1 MDNQALQ
8 TLARNIQA
16 IRGKCGLTLSGLAQ
30 HSGIAKSTLSLLERG
45 QGNPTIETV
54 WAIANALNVP
64 FSHIIDGVEAVKS
77 FSEDG
82 DKDRENVRFIERYG
96 TNPQIEVY
104 EMTIA
109 EGHSR
114 VSSAHPPGVF
124 ERVIAL
130 RGEMYVGNEADGT
143 LLRPGQSYAFAGDS
157 EHTYSALNGPSTALV
172 LIEYR
177 EHTTQSGG
185 HKLVRGYP
193 QTAAEWDGLR
203 SFVDR
208 AIIDVAH
215 GVTGFYLELRG
226 SNSDIS
232 VGESHLGLNHSS
244 GFQWPLL
251 IFTGKNDQGLWI
263 AVLPQNYVNAF
274 TLHMDHLS
282 NAVPDVL
289 LSAIRLAAI
298 AEQMPSMVNSDA
310 MLLEPVTKSS
320 TLVLATLAY
329 EVALQHGYLLIPRQ
343 WLSLSQRDIDITP
356 GTSDED
362 FSSRINVDYYTAF
375 ELFHPAYARQVTAL
389 AEDVLTFDPQ
399 GGKGLF
405 IDVGSGPGAAL
416 FMLMELLPEARV
428 TALEPDGAA
437 FAYLLNNT
445 KELAQLR
452 CVQEDVLAF
461 CKPDEPISVITSVG
475 SSHHFNTAFMLQ
487 KAWQLLVE
495 NGMLCIADELLPSFT
510 DLESRN
516 NALIRHHVAYV
527 LSSMAKVDVLD
538 MEGNDSTEI
547 HIYQYIREQLIHA
560 FMLAIHNQ
568 TSASIKYCRD
578 LFEYINQRIVSKNSS
593 SDIGALVRFYVLE
606 IQAMVAGF
614 DYEIERKTYPKK
626 LVSLAYGAGFE
637 LLNHRRIFATT
648 GIDEWDGGTHVF
660 TFRKRE
666 RSRFEGL

>member
-8 TLARNIQA
+8 TIARNIQT
-16 IRGKCGLTLSGLAQ
+16 IRGKSGLTLSGLAQ

-82 DKDRENVRFIERYG
+82 DQDREKVRFVERYG

-130 RGEMYVGNEADGT
+130 RGEMYVGNETDGT
-143 LLRPGQSYAFAGDS
+143 LLRPGQSHAFAGDS
-157 EHTYSALNGPSTALV
+157 EHTYTALNGPSTALV

-177 EHTTQSGG
+177 EHNTQSDRY
-185 HKLVRGYP
+185 KLIRGYP
-193 QTAAEWDGLR
+193 QSAAEWEGLR
-203 SFVDR
+203 SLVDR
-208 AIIDVAH
+208 AMIDVTH
-215 GVTGFYLELRG
+215 GVSGFYLELRG
-226 SNSDIS
+226 SNSDI
-232 VGESHLGLNHSS
+232 VVAENHLGFHSS

-263 AVLPQNYVNAF
+263 AVLPQNFVNAF
-274 TLHMDHLS
+274 TLRMDHLGD
-282 NAVPDVL
+282 AVPDVL
-289 LSAIRLAAI
+289 LSAIRLAAT
-298 AEQMPSMVNSDA
+298 AEQMPGMVDSDV

-343 WLSLSQRDIDITP
+343 WLSLAQRDVDIP
-356 GTSDED
+356 SDASGED
-362 FSSRINVDYYTAF
+362 FSSRINVDYYTTF
-375 ELFHPAYARQVTAL
+375 ELLHPAYARQVTAL

-405 IDVGSGPGAAL
+405 IDVGSGPGTAL
-416 FMLMELLPEARV
+416 FMLMELLPEARA
-428 TALEPDGAA
+428 TALEPDCAA

-445 KELAQLR
+445 KGLAQLR
-452 CVQEDVLAF
+452 CVQEDFLIF
-461 CKPDEPISVITSVG
+461 DKPDEPVSVITSVG

-487 KAWQLLVE
+487 KAWQLLVK
-495 NGMLCIADELLPSFT
+495 NGILCIADELLPRFT

-527 LSSMAKVDVLD
+527 LSSMAKVDVLN

-547 HIYQYIREQLIHA
+547 HIYQYIREKLIHA
-560 FMLAIHNQ
+560 FMLSIQNQ
-568 TSASIKYCRD
+568 TSTAVKYCRN

-648 GIDEWDGGTHVF
+648 GIDEWEGGTHVF

-666 RSRFEGL
+666 RSRFEEL

>member
-8 TLARNIQA
+8 IIARNIQT
-16 IRGKCGLTLSGLAQ
+16 IRGKSGLTLSGLAQ

-77 FSEDG
+77 FSDDG
-82 DKDRENVRFIERYG
+82 DQDREKVRFIERYG

-130 RGEMYVGNEADGT
+130 RGEMYVGNETDGT
-143 LLRPGQSYAFAGDS
+143 LLRPGQSHAFAGDS
-157 EHTYSALNGPSTALV
+157 EHTYTALNGPSTALV

-177 EHTTQSGG
+177 EHNTQSDRY
-185 HKLVRGYP
+185 KLIRGYP
-193 QTAAEWDGLR
+193 QSAAEWEGLR
-203 SFVDR
+203 SLVDR

-215 GVTGFYLELRG
+215 GVTGFYLELRE
-226 SNSDIS
+226 SNSDI
-232 VGESHLGLNHSS
+232 VAAENHLGFHSS

-263 AVLPQNYVNAF
+263 AVLPQNFVNAF
-274 TLHMDHLS
+274 TLRMDHLGD
-282 NAVPDVL
+282 AVPDVL

-298 AEQMPSMVNSDA
+298 AEQMPGMVDSDA
-310 MLLEPVTKSS
+310 MLLEPMTKSS

-343 WLSLSQRDIDITP
+343 WLSLAQRDIDIP
-356 GTSDED
+356 SDASDED

-375 ELFHPAYARQVTAL
+375 ELLHPAYARQVTAL

-416 FMLMELLPEARV
+416 FMLMELLPEAHA
-428 TALEPDGAA
+428 TALEPDSAA
-437 FAYLLNNT
+437 FSYLLNNT
-445 KELAQLR
+445 KGLAQLR
-452 CVQEDVLAF
+452 CVQEDFLAF

-495 NGMLCIADELLPSFT
+495 KGILCIADELLPSFT

-527 LSSMAKVDVLD
+527 LSSMAKVDVLN
-538 MEGNDSTEI
+538 MEGKDSTEI
-547 HIYQYIREQLIHA
+547 HIYQYIREQLVHA
-560 FMLAIHNQ
+560 FMLATNNQ

-578 LFEYINQRIVSKNSS
+578 LFEYVNQRIICKNSS

-648 GIDEWDGGTHVF
+648 GIDEWDGGTHVC

-666 RSRFEGL
+666 RSRFEEL

>member
-8 TLARNIQA
+8 TISRNIQT
-16 IRGKCGLTLSGLAQ
+16 IRGKSGLTLSGLAQ

-82 DKDRENVRFIERYG
+82 DQDREKVRFIERYG

-130 RGEMYVGNEADGT
+130 RGEMYVGNATDGT
-143 LLRPGQSYAFAGDS
+143 LLRPGQSHAFAGDS
-157 EHTYSALNGPSTALV
+157 EHTYTAFNGPSTALV

-177 EHTTQSGG
+177 EHHTPSDGYQ
-185 HKLVRGYP
+185 LVRGYP
-193 QTAAEWDGLR
+193 QSAAEWEGLR
-203 SFVDR
+203 SLVDR
-208 AIIDVAH
+208 AMTDVAH
-215 GVTGFYLELRG
+215 GVSGFYLELRG
-226 SNSDIS
+226 SNSDI
-232 VGESHLGLNHSS
+232 VVAENHLGFHSS

-251 IFTGKNDQGLWI
+251 IFTGKNDQVLWI
-263 AVLPQNYVNAF
+263 AVLPQNFVHAF
-274 TLHMDHLS
+274 TLRPDHLGD
-282 NAVPDVL
+282 AVPDVL

-298 AEQMPSMVNSDA
+298 AEQMPGMVDIDA
-310 MLLEPVTKSS
+310 ILLEPVTKSS

-329 EVALQHGYLLIPRQ
+329 EVALQHGCLWIPRQ
-343 WLSLSQRDIDITP
+343 CLSLAQWDISIPP
-356 GTSDED
+356 GASEED
-362 FSSRINVDYYTAF
+362 FSSRINVFYHTAC
-375 ELFHPAYARQVTAL
+375 ELLHPAYARQVTAL
-389 AEDVLTFDPQ
+389 AEDVLRFDPQ
-399 GGKGLF
+399 GGKGPC

-416 FMLMELLPEARV
+416 LMLMELLPEARF
-428 TALEPDGAA
+428 TALESDNAA

-445 KELAQLR
+445 KDLAQLR
-452 CVQEDVLAF
+452 CVQEDFLIF
-461 CKPDEPISVITSVG
+461 DKPDEPISVITSLG

-487 KAWQLLVE
+487 KAWQILAE
-495 NGMLCIADELLPSFT
+495 NAILCIADELLPSFS

-560 FMLAIHNQ
+560 FMLSTHNQ
-568 TSASIKYCRD
+568 TSTAVKYCRD
-578 LFEYINQRIVSKNSS
+578 LFEYINQRIVGKNLP
-593 SDIGALVRFYVLE
+593 SDIGALIRLYALE
-606 IQAMVAGF
+606 IQAMVTGF
-614 DYEIERKTYPKK
+614 DDEIERKTYPKK

-666 RSRFEGL
+666 RVRFEEL